1 MLFLVNSG
9 LLLGR
14 VVCSSSD
21 VVLGSSV
28 TSWMSRGCVPGV
40 ILVGCFK
47 FSPFVALTG
56 IH

>member
-21 VVLGSSV
+21 VALGSSV

-40 ILVGCFK
+40 ILVSCFK
-47 FSPFVALTG
+47 FSPFVAL
-56 IH
+56 H